1 MAPEWITWLQPLSDT
16 GGAEP
21 NRGISLSMSDDD
33 NDRHRCLESLG
44 SVDVLGSGE
53 ICGYLRKNSTR
64 KRNVWRRRWCVVK
77 QGRLYYCKDR
87 TTQHQNVSF
96 ISLAGSNVCE
106 ASDVAVPHCFVVH
119 TATAA
124 HQLCAPSAADLVE
137 WLAVLHGQVVLA
149 SDNSMLGSAELLICD
164 QERALAHRD
173 GRALDLAETS
183 LEGLLCHPL
192 GFELLAG
199 ASSYSDS
206 SKGANNSA
214 GASDADALSIHSGS
228 DSASA
233 EGQGLDLRRRLA
245 FLSQVQRFREKCE
258 LCQRQRSSMMC
269 DTASEGSGNIDGT
282 CETWKLAR
290 VITSQFLEGQIELDS
305 FARAHV
311 LGRAETLC
319 AGWGDLNSSAAN
331 TNGAMRLEPP
341 PIDLFDALKRE
352 VLQRLE
358 KFEYQQL
365 KQSPDYRRHL
375 LQIPLDRAPTL
386 TPSYA
391 FAARAAEA
399 AIAESKRNT
408 AQNASDDSD
417 GDDSVSTS
425 T

>member
-1 MAPEWITWLQPLSDT
+1 
-16 GGAEP
+16 
-21 NRGISLSMSDDD
+21 MSDDD
-33 NDRHRCLESLG
+33 DDRYTCPETPA

-87 TTQHQNVSF
+87 TAQHQKISF
-96 ISLAGSNVCE
+96 ISLAGSTVCE
-106 ASDVAVPHCFVVH
+106 ARDVAVPHCFELH

-124 HQLCAPSAADLVE
+124 HQLCAPSAADLVD

-192 GFELLAG
+192 GFELLANAG
-199 ASSYSDS
+199 RCGGVAESDNGNAGTSSADVGSTC
-206 SKGANNSA
+206 SA
-214 GASDADALSIHSGS
+214 AIVGEVRGDPT
-228 DSASA
+228 

-245 FLSQVQRFREKCE
+245 FLSHVQRFREKCE
-258 LCQRQRSSMMC
+258 LCQRQQSSAMC
-269 DTASEGSGNIDGT
+269 DGASVDSDNSVESI
-282 CETWKLAR
+282 CEAWKLAR
-290 VITSQFLEGQIELDS
+290 VITTQFLEGQIELDS

-319 AGWGDLNSSAAN
+319 TGWGELNASTATVEAAI
-331 TNGAMRLEPP
+331 RLAPP
-341 PIDLFDALKRE
+341 PMDLFDALKRE
-352 VLQRLE
+352 VLQHLE
-358 KFEYQQL
+358 KCEYQQL
-365 KQSPDYRRHL
+365 KRSPDYRRHL

-399 AIAESKRNT
+399 AVAESKRNV
-408 AQNASDDSD
+408 AQNISGDSD
-417 GDDSVSTS
+417 RGDGTS
-425 T
+425 AYA